1 MNIILIFNGLGNQMS
16 QYAFYLAK
24 KQYDS
29 QVKYLYFPD
38 KNVNQHNNFELED
51 VFSINESRGH
61 INSLL
66 NYVYGLFD
74 YAESHKGRKGKLLKT
89 ILKYLGVNLIV
100 ENSNY
105 DYDSSYLL
113 NKTIGTFFYYGGW
126 HSEKYFSNIKTQ
138 INDSF
143 KFNVNLLDVM
153 NLEILKEVCER
164 TSVSIHIRRCDYL
177 QTPFKDVSTI
187 EYYKKAI
194 NYIEE
199 RIEKPFYFIFSDDIV
214 WVKQNFDI
222 PNSMIVDNNKAKD
235 SWKDMYLISKCKHN
249 INANS
254 TFSWWG
260 AWLNDNTE
268 KIVITPRKFSLLYE
282 SNDIYPESWV
292 KID

>member
-1 MNIILIFNGLGNQMS
+1 
-16 QYAFYLAK
+16 
-24 KQYDS
+24 
-29 QVKYLYFPD
+29 
-38 KNVNQHNNFELED
+38 
-51 VFSINESRGH
+51 
-61 INSLL
+61 
-66 NYVYGLFD
+66 
-74 YAESHKGRKGKLLKT
+74 
-89 ILKYLGVNLIV
+89 
-100 ENSNY
+100 
-105 DYDSSYLL
+105 
-113 NKTIGTFFYYGGW
+113 
-126 HSEKYFSNIKTQ
+126 
-138 INDSF
+138 
-143 KFNVNLLDVM
+143 LDVR
-153 NLEILKEVCER
+153 NIEILKEVCER